1 MDKRGIKMAE
11 DDSDPAQKKVLSI
24 TIKDRAVLYA
34 AYMSFLKHGGL
45 FIPTKKYFAMGEE
58 LALLITLIDAENK
71 YNVKGKIV
79 WITPPDSQNNR
90 AGGIG
95 IEFADEADSD
105 VLRKKI
111 EVLLGPLLQSQDAT
125 HTM

>member
-1 MDKRGIKMAE
+1 MKME
-11 DDSDPAQKKVLSI
+11 EKDNDLEKKKVLSI

-45 FIPTKKYFAMGEE
+45 FIPTKKFFDMGESIS
-58 LALLITLIDAENK
+58 LLITLIDEQVK
-71 YNVKGKIV
+71 YNVNGKIV
-79 WITPPDSQNNR
+79 WITPPDSESNR

-95 IEFADEADSD
+95 IEFADEEDSD
-105 VLRKKI
+105 TLRKKI
-111 EVLLGPLLQSQDAT
+111 EVILGPLLQSQDST

>member
-1 MDKRGIKMAE
+1 MAE
-11 DDSDPAQKKVLSI
+11 NENGNENEPAKTKVLSI

-45 FIPTKKYFAMGEE
+45 FIPTKKSFAMGEDMS
-58 LALLITLIDAENK
+58 LLITLIDPESK
-71 YNVKGKIV
+71 YNVKGKVV
-79 WITPPDSQNNR
+79 WITPADSQNNR

-95 IEFADEADSD
+95 IEFADETDSE
-105 VLRKKI
+105 VLRKRI